1 MYNSQYQYTHDI
13 DWFFMNGKMPIHVA
27 SNGGL
32 LPNNIYKAIDLQNL
46 QTKVEAMIPTSR
58 FQLNSNA
65 IEYYVRRNYDN
76 LDDEFFENLEFPAY
90 PKDIDF
96 PEDTPSWLKAY
107 AWSFAKMAQ
116 RGFYSFDRDVNTGQ
130 YFLVAMPTL
139 EVLMPEDVQNLM
151 YKLPVEYA
159 MGIVPYSNSQIKQY
173 RIVSSI
179 DSYER
184 LKNGKNNRM

>member
-1 MYNSQYQYTHDI
+1 
-13 DWFFMNGKMPIHVA
+13 
-27 SNGGL
+27 
-32 LPNNIYKAIDLQNL
+32 
-46 QTKVEAMIPTSR
+46 
-58 FQLNSNA
+58 
-65 IEYYVRRNYDN
+65 
-76 LDDEFFENLEFPAY
+76 
-90 PKDIDF
+90 
-96 PEDTPSWLKAY
+96 
-107 AWSFAKMAQ
+107 
-116 RGFYSFDRDVNTGQ
+116 
-130 YFLVAMPTL
+130 MPTL